1 MSEQKRFRGKVGSPG
16 PFLAEV
22 TNHLDTTYM
31 GSLDV
36 ALITPVPNSVYN
48 KGDIVTVK
56 YLSPFAGSTSVR
68 FEGNNNSDYNDSQKS
83 YGFWMVPPDIGAKV
97 MVIFID
103 GDSNQ
108 GYWFGCVYD
117 LFQNHMV
124 PGIGASKHI
133 SATPEQIRRFGSEYL
148 PVAEYN
154 KKTFVDNPN
163 IATIKKPIH
172 PFAERLLA
180 QGLIQD
186 RVRGVTSS
194 SARREIPSSVFGI
207 STPGPLDTSSNA
219 KKGKVGYID
228 SKTGVTTIPVSR
240 LGGSSFVMDDGD
252 KTGNNEL
259 VRIRT
264 RTGHQILLHNSH
276 DLIYIANSKGTAW
289 IELTSNGKI
298 DIFAQDSVSIHTEVD
313 FNFRAD
319 RDINIEAGRNINL
332 KAYGKTEFNLL
343 KDFKL
348 IIGENQ
354 LIKVGKNKNETIVEE
369 SKLTVGKD
377 TNINVGQ
384 KLYVTSDNDM
394 NLSSK
399 TNMYQLSNSN
409 FHVKAD
415 GYYRE
420 TATRIDMNSPG
431 NAAVAAT
438 YSTTATI
445 PVLLPTFNLPNR
457 KQSYGWADGKFFKA
471 PDIETIMLR
480 IPTHEPWDQHENN
493 DPVKY
498 SSTGTNVG

>member
-1 MSEQKRFRGKVGSPG
+1 MSEQKRFRGKLGSAG

-22 TNHLDTTYM
+22 TNHLDLNFM
-31 GSLDV
+31 GVLDV
-36 ALITPVPNSVYN
+36 ALITPVPNSVYS
-48 KGDIVTVK
+48 KGDVISVK

-117 LFQNHMV
+117 FSQNHMV
-124 PGIGASKHI
+124 PGIAASKYV
-133 SATPEQIRRFGSEYL
+133 SATPEQIRRFGTEYL

-163 IATIKKPIH
+163 ISTIKKPIH

-186 RVRGVTSS
+186 NVRGVTSS
-194 SARREIPSSVFGI
+194 SARREVPSGVFGI
-207 STPGPLDTSSNA
+207 STPGPLDRSTNA
-219 KKGKVGYID
+219 KRGKVGYSD
-228 SKTGVTTIPVSR
+228 SNTGLTTIPVSR
-240 LGGSSFVMDDGD
+240 LGGSTFVMDDGD
-252 KTGNNEL
+252 KNGNNEL
-259 VRIRT
+259 IRIRT

-289 IELTSNGKI
+289 VELTSNGKI

-319 RDINIEAGRNINL
+319 RDINIEAGRNLNL
-332 KAYGKTEFNLL
+332 KAYGKAEVNIL

-348 IIGENQ
+348 IVGENQ
-354 LIKVGKNKNETIVEE
+354 YIKVGKNKDETILEQ
-369 SKLTVGKD
+369 SKLTVLKD
-377 TNINVGQ
+377 SHVNIGQ
-384 KLYVTSDNDM
+384 KSYVTSTDDM
-394 NLSSK
+394 HISTKN
-399 TNMYQLSNSN
+399 NMYQLSNTD

-415 GYYRE
+415 GNYKE
-420 TATRIDMNSPG
+420 TATRIDMNSTG
-431 NAAVAAT
+431 NAATAAT
-438 YSTTATI
+438 YATTSTV
-445 PVLLPTFNLPNR
+445 PVLLSTFALPNR

-480 IPTHEPWDQHENN
+480 VPTHEPWDHHENN